1 MFDWFKTKSV
11 DEPNVFTSEEIEFY
25 ILLVYHGIV
34 TKTLLNSEYHA
45 KIAAYFEKALF
56 EGYGGD
62 LFSFGIESKL
72 FSNITQLRR
81 SLYVFS
87 AAKQYSQV
95 REMSSLINVKGEKA
109 EFKVFKEKAG
119 EVFDAYNKNYLKTEF
134 NTAVGQS
141 QMAREYTDYIV
152 NQTPLIQYR
161 TQRDKRVR
169 DEHAILDGITL
180 PPEDPFWRYN
190 MPKNGWNCRCFTVPV
205 YKGKETDL
213 TQRDLSDL
221 EDEKKFPKLFRM
233 NPGIDGYIF
242 DPNQHPYFSVAKGD
256 AGFKKA
262 NYNLFVP

>member
-1 MFDWFKTKSV
+1 MFDWFKSKNV
-11 DEPNVFTSEEIEFY
+11 DEPKVFTPEEIEFY
-25 ILLVYHGIV
+25 LLLVYHGIV
-34 TKTLLNSEYHA
+34 NKNLLSSEYHA

-56 EGYGGD
+56 DGYGGD

-72 FSNITQLRR
+72 FKNVTDLRR

-95 REMSSLINVKGEKA
+95 REMSAMINVKGEKS
-109 EFKVFKEKAG
+109 EFSVFKEKAV
-119 EVFDAYNKNYLKTEF
+119 EVFDTYNKNYLKTEF
-134 NTAVGQS
+134 NTAIGQS
-141 QMAREYTDYIV
+141 QMAREYTDYQV
-152 NQTPLIQYR
+152 NNTPLIQYR

-180 PPEDPFWRYN
+180 PTDDPFWRYN
-190 MPKNGWNCRCFTVPV
+190 MPKNGWNCRCFTVPLQ
-205 YKGKETDL
+205 KGKVTDL
-213 TQRDLSDL
+213 NERDLSDL

-233 NPGIDGYIF
+233 NPAIDGYIF
-242 DPNQHPYFSVAKGD
+242 DPKQHPYFHVAKGD